1 MYHFHLPLREIGF
14 NSGVL
19 TLLLVKETYD
29 QNLKA
34 IFVIETIEP
43 NHRQLHS
50 SYYEI
55 KFSMQYQL
63 RHCSM
68 LLPFLLMYRF
78 YGVFTVSTF
87 VIINPFF
94 CYLFDHFFATCSII
108 NYIASCMFHSLWLRF
123 YKTDIPSVSGLCG
136 SLHMSLC
143 EMPHI

>member
-29 QNLKA
+29 QTSKV

-55 KFSMQYQL
+55 KFAMQYQL

-68 LLPFLLMYRF
+68 LLPFLLVYCF

-94 CYLFDHFFATCSII
+94 CYLFDHFSATCSAI
-108 NYIASCMFHSLWLRF
+108 FLQHVRSLI
-123 YKTDIPSVSGLCG
+123 T
-136 SLHMSLC
+136 
-143 EMPHI
+143 

>member
-29 QNLKA
+29 QISKV

-55 KFSMQYQL
+55 KFAMQYQL

-68 LLPFLLMYRF
+68 LLPFLLVYCF

-87 VIINPFF
+87 VFINPFF
-94 CYLFDHFFATCSII
+94 CYLFDHFSATCSAI
-108 NYIASCMFHSLWLRF
+108 FLQHVRSLI
-123 YKTDIPSVSGLCG
+123 T
-136 SLHMSLC
+136 
-143 EMPHI
+143 